1 MIYYKIKCKYTV
13 TEEADEAKLMRFWRK
28 ADSSYVGGQIFRV
41 IILDRDETTID
52 AILMFSV
59 SDYSLSSI
67 KKRVISEFDETG
79 ETIKSINFSKTP
91 EEITVTE
98 AISLV
103 RYRAIDGIGGNEY
116 RCSKRCATRWC
127 NAEYMNDN
135 FDLKFDEYVL
145 PHTKLSFSKAKDEAR
160 SILADD
166 SFYEELERIYSPL
179 NKRKFCGNPVN
190 YLINAASRETAKN
203 LVKLLTKALYAN
215 KRLLST
221 RIAFVTELGDVS
233 YDKAIKNLCKNSYA
247 SVVVIEC
254 SDSNIK
260 DDRFARGHERLS
272 EDIYDILKEYSLQT
286 AFILVDL
293 GNKACKQAVGEL
305 IVKED
310 ISFIEISEGKGDNS
324 TGKKYLKT
332 LLKDNKVRYV
342 KEDFVIPE
350 QEVYSVNDIVTAYR
364 NIKKNRIRNSL
375 YKSYKE
381 IKPLKID
388 APVAVSNSYE
398 KLHSMVGL
406 TEIKSIIDQI
416 VSSQKINKL
425 RVEMGLDVTGISK
438 HMIFTGNPGSAK
450 TTVAR
455 LLTSIL
461 YEEKVIDRNRFV
473 ECGRQ
478 DLVGKYVGWTAKQVE
493 AQFMKARDGIL
504 FIDEAYSLVEQDG
517 YYGDEAIN
525 TIVQMMEN
533 YRNDVIVIFAGY
545 PDKMERFLEKNEG
558 LRSRIAFHIDFPDYN
573 ADELCDILRLMSK
586 EKGYS
591 LDEEAVKKCRD
602 IFESACQ
609 NAEFG
614 NGRFVRNLLEQAII
628 KQSSRLVKEYGN
640 TKINKSI
647 VSLLSADDFD
657 INAAKVYKTEKIAIG
672 F

>member
-13 TEEADEAKLMRFWRK
+13 TEETDEAKLMRFWRK
-28 ADSSYVGGQIFRV
+28 ADSSYIGGKIYKLF
-41 IILDRDETTID
+41 ILERDDTAFD
-52 AILMFSV
+52 ALLMFSV
-59 SDYSLSSI
+59 SDHSLASI
-67 KKRVISEFDETG
+67 KKRVINELDETG
-79 ETIKSINFSKTP
+79 KTIKSISFSKTP

-103 RYRAIDGIGGNEY
+103 RYRALDGIGGNEY

-135 FDLKFDEYVL
+135 YDLMFDEYVL
-145 PHTKLSFSKAKDEAR
+145 PHSQLSLSKAKDEAR

-221 RIAFVTELGDVS
+221 RITYVTELGDVS
-233 YDKAIKNLCKNSYA
+233 YDKAIKNLCENSYA

-293 GNKACKQAVGEL
+293 GSNACKQAVGEL

-310 ISFIEISEGKGDNS
+310 ISFIEISEGKGDKS
-324 TGKKYLKT
+324 TGKKYL
-332 LLKDNKVRYV
+332 
-342 KEDFVIPE
+342 
-350 QEVYSVNDIVTAYR
+350 
-364 NIKKNRIRNSL
+364 
-375 YKSYKE
+375 
-381 IKPLKID
+381 
-388 APVAVSNSYE
+388 
-398 KLHSMVGL
+398 
-406 TEIKSIIDQI
+406 
-416 VSSQKINKL
+416 
-425 RVEMGLDVTGISK
+425 
-438 HMIFTGNPGSAK
+438 
-450 TTVAR
+450 
-455 LLTSIL
+455 
-461 YEEKVIDRNRFV
+461 
-473 ECGRQ
+473 
-478 DLVGKYVGWTAKQVE
+478 
-493 AQFMKARDGIL
+493 
-504 FIDEAYSLVEQDG
+504 
-517 YYGDEAIN
+517 
-525 TIVQMMEN
+525 
-533 YRNDVIVIFAGY
+533 
-545 PDKMERFLEKNEG
+545 KMERFLEKNEG

-591 LDEEAVKKCRD
+591 LDEEAVKKCRG

-628 KQSSRLVKEYGN
+628 KQSSRLVKEYSN
-640 TKINKSI
+640 TKIDKSI

>member
-98 AISLV
+98 AISLI
-103 RYRAIDGIGGNEY
+103 RCRTIDGAGGNAY
-116 RCSKRCATRWC
+116 RCSKRVATRWC
-127 NAEYMNDN
+127 NAEYLNDN
-135 FDLKFDEYVL
+135 FDLKFDEFVL
-145 PHTKLSFSKAKDEAR
+145 PHKQLSFSKAKDEAR
-160 SILADD
+160 GILADE

-190 YLINAASRETAKN
+190 YLINAASRETSKN
-203 LVKLLTKALYAN
+203 LVKLLTKALYSN

-221 RIAFVTELGDVS
+221 RVAYVTELGDVS
-233 YDKAIKNLCKNSYA
+233 YDKAIKNLCENSYA

-293 GNKACKQAVGEL
+293 GSKACKQAVGEL

-332 LLKDNKVRYV
+332 LLKENKVRYV

-425 RVEMGLDVTGISK
+425 RVEMGLDVTNK
-438 HMIFTGNPGSAK
+438 
-450 TTVAR
+450 
-455 LLTSIL
+455 
-461 YEEKVIDRNRFV
+461 FV

-478 DLVGKYVGWTAKQVE
+478 DLVGRYVGWTAKQVE
-493 AQFMKARDGIL
+493 EQFRQAMGGIL
-504 FIDEAYSLVEQDG
+504 FIDEAYSLVEREG
-517 YYGDEAIN
+517 LYGDEAIN

-533 YRNDVIVIFAGY
+533 YRDTVIVIFAGY

-573 ADELCDILRLMSK
+573 ADELCDILKLMSK
-586 EKGYS
+586 NKGFT
-591 LDEEAVKKCRD
+591 LDGEAEEKCRR
-602 IFESACQ
+602 IFDEACK

-628 KQSSRLVKEYGN
+628 KQSSRLVKEYSN
-640 TKINKSI
+640 TKIDKSI